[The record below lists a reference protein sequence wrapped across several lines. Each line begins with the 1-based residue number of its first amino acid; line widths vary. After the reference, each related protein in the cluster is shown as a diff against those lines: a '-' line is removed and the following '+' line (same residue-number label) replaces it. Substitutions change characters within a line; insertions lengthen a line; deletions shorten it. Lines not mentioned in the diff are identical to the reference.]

1 MRFLLE
7 HPAPVG
13 LDDLVRA
20 AEAAHS
26 AGLDGVLVTEWPQ
39 LPGALVSAAA
49 VAARVPEVL
58 VAAELAVGERQP
70 VEIAEEVAVTDLT
83 AGGRLV
89 LVARPA
95 GADRDRYAESL
106 DVIRH
111 ALAARPF
118 CFEGVHWRVPANL
131 PENVDQPEEQVRVTP
146 APAQP
151 RLEVWGAGTG
161 RDVALDRALGYLAGE
176 ADDPAELARAW
187 AAAES
192 PAAIGA
198 PRGRRERWSG
208 AAVLVERLRHGRALF
223 GQDWAV
229 LAAPPEAAAEVGSL
243 VRPRLQLHRLT
254 PGLEEFWDEE
264 RPWERAGRQPR

>member
-1 MRFLLE
+1 VRFLLE
-7 HPAPVG
+7 HPTPAG
-13 LDDLVRA
+13 LDDLVRT
-20 AEAAHS
+20 AEAAHA

-58 VAAELAVGERQP
+58 VAAELAVGDRHP
-70 VEIAEEVAVTDLT
+70 VELAEEAAVTDLT
-83 AGGRLV
+83 SGGRLV
-89 LVARPA
+89 LVARPV
-95 GADRDRYAESL
+95 GDDLDRYAESL

-118 CFEGVHWRVPANL
+118 RFEGVHWRVPANL

-151 RLEVWGAGTG
+151 RLEVWGGGPG
-161 RDVALDRALGYLAGE
+161 RGVALDRALGHLAD
-176 ADDPAELARAW
+176 ADDDPAGLARAW
-187 AAAES
+187 AAAQS

-198 PRGRRERWSG
+198 PRGRRERWNG
-208 AAVLVERLRHGRALF
+208 AVGLVERLRHGRAVF
-223 GQDWAV
+223 GQDWAAV
-229 LAAPPEAAAEVGSL
+229 AAPPEAAAEIGSL

-264 RPWERAGRQPR
+264 RPWERGGP